1 MALVKFYKGK
11 YNSYNASEMTD
22 GVYFAT
28 DKKVIR
34 LNGVDYGGL
43 NADLFKGIVGNLD
56 LTVSKLTYEI
66 YTTGGTWDKKEITLK
81 STDIQRE
88 ETESGD
94 TKVAVTGTTV
104 EQAIES
110 LATSIKAVDD
120 NVATYSVKKITGDT
134 LATNVREAYQLV
146 KTKNGEE
153 TLVDVQIPIYKD
165 TSLKSVELV
174 NEKPATETEAAVKGQ
189 FLKFTYI
196 IEDGSDNIVYLDCSK
211 FLIESEFKN
220 GLEVSTE
227 GEVSVKIDTT
237 SDDAET
243 FLTVSESGVKVS
255 GVQDAIDAT
264 VDAAKKEL
272 IGDAADDY
280 NTMGKLEDK
289 IQEVDKKASAAHTKV
304 NAKADGHVTVA
315 VETKT
320 TADGISYS
328 EVTVAEDDIASD
340 KDLQAEITRAKA
352 AEDKIEASVGLAK
365 DGSHVAT
372 TGNYTSAATTI
383 VGEIAALDTQVKK
396 NADDILDLT
405 NQILDLDVAEIG
417 GEGKVIASV
426 SETDGKISAT
436 TIDLTASNV
445 AFAAITGEPESV
457 DVVATKVQDAIASL
471 AKSIKTL
478 ETYLTWNEVK

>member
-11 YNSYNASEMTD
+11 YDSYNASEMTD

-34 LNGVDYGGL
+34 LNGIDYGGL

-56 LTVSKLTYEI
+56 LTDSKLTYEI

-88 ETESGD
+88 ETPSGD
-94 TKVAVTGTTV
+94 TKVAVSGTTV

-110 LATSIKAVDD
+110 LATSIMEAKKGS
-120 NVATYSVKKITGDT
+120 ATYSVKKVTDG
-134 LATNVREAYQLV
+134 LASNVKEAYQLV
-146 KTKNGEE
+146 QT
-153 TLVDVQIPIYKD
+153 VDGTSTDVEVQIPIYKD
-165 TSLKSVELV
+165 TSLKKVELV
-174 NEKPATETEAAVKGQ
+174 DEKPATETEAAVKGQ

-196 IEDGSDNIVYLDCSK
+196 IEDGSDDVVYLDCSK
-211 FLIESEFKN
+211 FLVESEFKN

-237 SDDAET
+237 SEGAES
-243 FLTVSESGVKVS
+243 FISVSESGIKIS
-255 GVQDAIDAT
+255 GVQGAIDDT
-264 VDAAKKEL
+264 VDAAKKAL

-304 NAKADGHVTVA
+304 NAKAEGHVTVA

-320 TADGISYS
+320 TADGVSYS

-352 AEDKIEASVGLAK
+352 AEDKIETSVGLAD

-372 TGNYTSAATTI
+372 TGNYTSAATTV

-396 NADDILDLT
+396 NTDNIAALDDEIKK
-405 NQILDLDVAEIG
+405 LDVAEIG
-417 GEGKVIASV
+417 GDGKVITKI
-426 SETDGKISAT
+426 SETDGLIDAT
-436 TIDLTASNV
+436 AIDLTASNV
-445 AFAAITGEPESV
+445 AFTAITGDTASV
-457 DVVATKVQDAIASL
+457 DVDAAQVQDAIASL

>member
-56 LTVSKLTYEI
+56 LTDSKLTYEI

-110 LATSIKAVDD
+110 LATSIKEVDD

-134 LATNVREAYQLV
+134 LATNVKEAYQLV

-153 TLVDVQIPIYKD
+153 TPVDVQIPIYKD
-165 TSLKSVELV
+165 SSLKEVKIS
-174 NEKPATETEAAVKGQ
+174 ETGEDGKKGQ
-189 FLKFTYI
+189 FLVFTYI
-196 IEDGSDNIVYLDCSK
+196 LETGDEKDVYLDCSK
-211 FLIESEFKN
+211 FVVEAEFKN
-220 GLEVSTE
+220 GLQVVD
-227 GEVSVKIDTT
+227 GEVSVKVDEITG
-237 SDDAET
+237 ET
-243 FLTVSESGVKVS
+243 NYLSVSESGIKVA
-255 GVQDAIDAT
+255 GVDKAISDA

-272 IGDAADDY
+272 IGDADADYD
-280 NTMGKLEDK
+280 TMGEIEAK
-289 IQEVDKKASAAHTKV
+289 VKAIDAKAEAHTVV

-320 TADGISYS
+320 TADGVSYS

-352 AEDKIEASVGLAK
+352 AEDKIETSVGLAE

-372 TGNYTSAATTI
+372 TGNYTSAATT
-383 VGEIAALDTQVKK
+383 VVDEIAALDTQVKK
-396 NADDILDLT
+396 NADKIATLDDE
-405 NQILDLDVAEIG
+405 IEKLDVEGIG
-417 GEGKVIASV
+417 GDGKVI
-426 SETDGKISAT
+426 TKISEKDGLIDAT
-436 TIDLTASNV
+436 AIDLTASNV
-445 AFAAITGEPESV
+445 SFAAITGDTASV
-457 DVVATKVQDAIASL
+457 DVDATKVQDAIASL

>member
-11 YNSYNASEMTD
+11 YDSYNASEMTD
-22 GVYFAT
+22 GVYFAS

-43 NADLFKGIVGNLD
+43 DADLFKGIVGNLD
-56 LTVSKLTYEI
+56 LTDSKLTYEI

-88 ETESGD
+88 ATESGD

-110 LATSIKAVDD
+110 LATSIKEVDD

-146 KTKNGEE
+146 KTKNGKE
-153 TLVDVQIPIYKD
+153 TEVDVQIPIYKD
-165 TSLKSVELV
+165 SSLKGVKIS
-174 NEKPATETEAAVKGQ
+174 ETGEDGKTKGQ
-189 FLKFTYI
+189 FLVFTYI
-196 IEDGSDNIVYLDCSK
+196 LETGDEKDVYLDCSK
-211 FLIESEFKN
+211 FVVEAEFKN
-220 GLEVSTE
+220 GLQVVD
-227 GEVSVKIDTT
+227 GEVSVKVDEITG
-237 SDDAET
+237 ET
-243 FLTVSESGVKVS
+243 NYLSVSESGIKVA
-255 GVQDAIDAT
+255 GVDKAISDA

-272 IGDAADDY
+272 IGDASADYD
-280 NTMGKLEDK
+280 TMGEIEAK
-289 IQEVDKKASAAHTKV
+289 VKAIDAKAEAHTVV
-304 NAKADGHVTVA
+304 NTKADGHVTVA

-320 TADGISYS
+320 TDDGVSYS
-328 EVTVAEDDIASD
+328 EVTVAENDIASD

-352 AEDKIEASVGLAK
+352 AEDKIEASVGLAE

-372 TGNYTSAATTI
+372 TGNYTSAATT
-383 VGEIAALDTQVKK
+383 VVEEISALDTQVKT
-396 NADDILDLT
+396 NADNILGLT

-426 SETDGKISAT
+426 SETDGKITAT

-445 AFAAITGEPESV
+445 AFAAITGDTASV
-457 DVVATKVQDAIASL
+457 DVDATKVQDAIASL

>member
-11 YNSYNASEMTD
+11 YESYNASEMTD

-34 LNGVDYGGL
+34 LNGADYGGL
-43 NADLFKGIVGNLD
+43 DADLFNGIVGNLD
-56 LTVSKLTYEI
+56 LTDSKLKYEI

-88 ETESGD
+88 ATESGD

-134 LATNVREAYQLV
+134 LAANVKEAYQLV
-146 KTKNGEE
+146 KTKNGES

-165 TSLKSVELV
+165 SALKSITLES
-174 NEKPATETEAAVKGQ
+174 EDASGKKGQ
-189 FLKFTYI
+189 FLKYVYTT
-196 IEDGSDNIVYLDCSK
+196 EDGTETTVYLDCSQ
-211 FLIESEFKN
+211 LVVEAEFKN
-220 GLEVSTE
+220 GLQVVE

-237 SDDAET
+237 SEDAES
-243 FLTVSESGVKVS
+243 FITVSESGVKVS

-264 VDAAKKEL
+264 VYAAKEEL

-315 VETKT
+315 VEAKT
-320 TADGISYS
+320 TADGVSYS

-352 AEDKIEASVGLAK
+352 AEDKIEASVGLAD
-365 DGSHVAT
+365 DGSHVPT
-372 TGNYTSAATTI
+372 TGNYTSAATT
-383 VGEIAALDTQVKK
+383 VVDEIAALDTQVKK
-396 NADDILDLT
+396 NTDDIAALDDE
-405 NQILDLDVAEIG
+405 IKKLDVAEIG
-417 GEGKVIASV
+417 GDGKVITKI
-426 SETDGKISAT
+426 SETDGLIDAT
-436 TIDLTASNV
+436 AIDLTASNV
-445 AFAAITGEPESV
+445 AFAAITGETDSV
-457 DVVATKVQDAIASL
+457 DVDATKVQDAIASL

>member
-1 MALVKFYKGK
+1 MALVKFYKGL
-11 YNSYNASEMTD
+11 YANYSEDTMTD

-28 DKKVIR
+28 DKHVIR
-34 LNGVDYGGL
+34 LNGADYGGL
-43 NADLFKGIVGNLD
+43 NADVFKGIVGNLD
-56 LTVSKLTYEI
+56 LADSKLTYEI
-66 YTTGGTWDKKEITLK
+66 YTTGGTWDKKEIILK

-110 LATSIKAVDD
+110 LATSIKTVDD

-134 LATNVREAYQLV
+134 LDANVKEAYQLV
-146 KTKNGEE
+146 KTKNGES
-153 TLVDVQIPIYKD
+153 TPVDVQIPIYKD
-165 TSLKSVELV
+165 SALKSITLES
-174 NEKPATETEAAVKGQ
+174 EDTSGKKGQ
-189 FLKFTYI
+189 FLKYVYTT
-196 IEDGSDNIVYLDCSK
+196 EDGTETTVYLDCSQ
-211 FLIESEFKN
+211 LVVEAEFKN
-220 GLEVSTE
+220 GLQVVD
-227 GEVSVKIDTT
+227 GEVSVKVDTT
-237 SDDAET
+237 SEGAES
-243 FLTVSESGVKVS
+243 FITVSESGVKIS
-255 GVQDAIDAT
+255 GVRDAIDNT

-289 IQEVDKKASAAHTKV
+289 IQDVDKKASAAHTKV

-320 TADGISYS
+320 TDDGVSYS
-328 EVTVAEDDIASD
+328 EVTVSENDIASD
-340 KDLQAEITRAKA
+340 ADLQAEITRAKA
-352 AEDKIEASVGLAK
+352 AEDKIEASVGLSE

-372 TGNYTSAATTI
+372 TGNYTSTATTV

-396 NADDILDLT
+396 NADDILNLT

-417 GEGKVIASV
+417 GEGKVITSV
-426 SETDGKISAT
+426 SETDGKITAT

-445 AFAAITGEPESV
+445 AFAAITGDTASV
-457 DVVATKVQDAIASL
+457 DVDATKVQDAIASL

-478 ETYLTWNEVK
+478 ETYLTWNTVE